1 MLFVPANNWRM
12 ISRAS
17 REREDAVILDLEDA
31 VPPAEKET
39 GRIFGRDSLPIFKSK
54 DIITFVRI
62 NSLGTGFTAD
72 DLKYFVRKDLDGVML
87 PKTESKEDILQLET
101 MLEVEE
107 QNNGIPSGS
116 TSIIPL
122 LESPKGVSNANE
134 IAVAS
139 ARVMALSFGAGDFMR
154 ELGGGFATTQLSPEE
169 YFPML
174 LYARSQIS
182 IAAKCAD
189 IFAIDTPFFGLLLD
203 MDGLKT
209 ETEKARLLG
218 FNGKMIIHPRQ
229 VNTVNEVFSPSP
241 EDIEYAKNII
251 NAYKEAEA
259 QGLGAASFGG
269 RMIDYAMFAMGEAL
283 LAKAEAIAEK
293 EKKRGTS

>member
-1 MLFVPANNWRM
+1 M

-39 GRIFGRDSLPIFKSK
+39 GRIFGRDSLSLFKSK
-54 DIITFVRI
+54 DIFTFVRI
-62 NSLGTGFTAD
+62 NSLGTGFTAE
-72 DLKYFVRKDLDGVML
+72 DLKYIVRKDLDGVML
-87 PKTESKEDILQLET
+87 PKTESKENIIRLES
-101 MLEVEE
+101 MLEAEE
-107 QNNGIPSGS
+107 QTNNLPSGS
-116 TSIIPL
+116 ISIIPL

-134 IAVAS
+134 IAVS
-139 ARVMALSFGAGDFMR
+139 SPRVMALSFGAGDFMR

-174 LYARSQIS
+174 LYARSHLS

-189 IFAIDTPFFGLLLD
+189 IFALDTPFFGLLLD
-203 MDGLKT
+203 KKGLKT

-251 NAYKEAEA
+251 TGYKEAEA

-269 RMIDYAMFAMGEAL
+269 RMIDYAMFAMGEEL

-293 EKKRGTS
+293 EKKRQF